1 MIRVLAIAVA
11 GALGALARY
20 GLSGLSQRWF
30 PASFPGGTLV
40 VNLVGCFLLGLLA
53 TVTLERLTLSPT
65 TRTAVLVGF
74 LGAFTTFSTFGWE
87 TLQLLRDGDLL
98 RAGLNVALSV
108 VVGIAAC
115 WAGVMVGVRV

>member
-1 MIRVLAIAVA
+1 MIRLLAIAGA

-20 GLSGLSQRWF
+20 GLTGTAQRWF
-30 PASFPGGTLV
+30 PTGFPGGTLV

-53 TVTLERLTLSPT
+53 TLGLERLTLSPT

-74 LGAFTTFSTFGWE
+74 LGAFTTFSTFGYE
-87 TLQLLRDGDLL
+87 TLVLLREGDLS

-108 VVGIAAC
+108 GLGIAAC
-115 WAGVMVGVRV
+115 WVGVVVAAKV